1 MYQCASWHTGVD
13 FNDFL
18 MSSPEARARPGKTK
32 WSKLTKAV
40 HSLFLVSGV
49 FLRQVHKLQ
58 EAGKAQNGQRAK
70 TRCTCSL
77 LIPLLAKSHS
87 VDFKKREVNVF
98 WDRFNLQC
106 MKK

>member
-40 HSLFLVSGV
+40 HSLFLVVRLGGRVAVGGAGGSGTV
-49 FLRQVHKLQ
+49 SVM
-58 EAGKAQNGQRAK
+58 ENPWK
-70 TRCTCSL
+70 T
-77 LIPLLAKSHS
+77 
-87 VDFKKREVNVF
+87 V
-98 WDRFNLQC
+98 
-106 MKK
+106 